1 MLSFENFVKSMPP
14 SLSELKVTPSF
25 CFAFKFPDDPTASIK
40 NVWMGTFFQEN
51 HEPGSFQPLLQCGYD
66 KEFSLDM
73 KQGDTFESY
82 KVLEILVGSSDH
94 ERKGLALRKLKRLL
108 APQSQENPIYFHM
121 TNGSSNA
128 FR

>member
-1 MLSFENFVKSMPP
+1 MIKLFILKLS
-14 SLSELKVTPSF
+14 
-25 CFAFKFPDDPTASIK
+25 
-40 NVWMGTFFQEN
+40 FFQEN
-51 HEPGSFQPLLQCGYD
+51 NEPGSFQPLLQCGYD

-82 KVLEILVGSSDH
+82 KVLEVLVGSSDH

>member
-1 MLSFENFVKSMPP
+1 MVKSVETCV
-14 SLSELKVTPSF
+14 SI
-25 CFAFKFPDDPTASIK
+25 DDQVIH
-40 NVWMGTFFQEN
+40 MGTFQEN

-82 KVLEILVGSSDH
+82 KVLEVLVGSSDH

-121 TNGSSNA
+121 TNGSSKA

>member
-1 MLSFENFVKSMPP
+1 MV
-14 SLSELKVTPSF
+14 
-25 CFAFKFPDDPTASIK
+25 K
-40 NVWMGTFFQEN
+40 NVETCVSIDDQVIHIETIFFQEN
-51 HEPGSFQPLLQCGYD
+51 NEPGSFQPLLQCGYD

-82 KVLEILVGSSDH
+82 KVLEVLVGSSDH